1 MEICMNKKRVTA
13 VILSAMMCMQIFT
26 GCGAKNNAAAVEGG
40 AGQTATESAQGA
52 AGTVTEENAQTAE
65 ENVQGTADQD
75 GTEESMTGNDAA
87 EQADSTEV
95 SVPEDG
101 EYTVE
106 VTLEGGSG
114 KATVDS
120 QAKVT
125 VKDGVAYAT
134 ITWSSTHYDYMIV
147 NGEKYLNENEG
158 GNSTFTFPID
168 GIPCEMDVIGDTTA
182 MSTPHEIDY
191 TLTFQFPE
199 TAGFKDLDCNGRM
212 ELSYADQFEVE
223 QYGAYKL
230 ITIVDNG
237 RFLLVPKGVKVPADV
252 PADVTVL
259 QQPLENVY
267 LVSSAVMDLV
277 CQIGAVSDLK
287 YTGVKE
293 KDWYVKKAADAMA
306 AAFNTKI
313 MAKVI
318 IVGGMCGIVTS
329 WNSFLLG
336 GSRAMYSMAESYM
349 IPKFFAK
356 LHPKHKTPVNAL
368 ILIGI
373 LTMLAPFAGR
383 KMLVWISDAGNF
395 GCCFAYCMVALSFMI
410 LRKKEPD
417 MPRPYKVPCYK
428 FFGTMAVIMSGFMVA
443 MYCIPGSGGNLI
455 LQEWLMVLGW
465 SALGGVFY
473 VVCKVKYKESFG
485 TLVEIIS
492 DEDAASL
499 MPEADDEELDV
510 VIDAAIDRVLS
521 SMA

>member
-1 MEICMNKKRVTA
+1 MRC
-13 VILSAMMCMQIFT
+13 
-26 GCGAKNNAAAVEGG
+26 KNNAAAVEGG

-101 EYTVE
+101 GYTVE

-293 KDWYVKKAADAMA
+293 KDWYVKEAADAMA
-306 AAFNTKI
+306 A
-313 MAKVI
+313 
-318 IVGGMCGIVTS
+318 
-329 WNSFLLG
+329 
-336 GSRAMYSMAESYM
+336 
-349 IPKFFAK
+349 
-356 LHPKHKTPVNAL
+356 
-368 ILIGI
+368 
-373 LTMLAPFAGR
+373 
-383 KMLVWISDAGNF
+383 
-395 GCCFAYCMVALSFMI
+395 
-410 LRKKEPD
+410 
-417 MPRPYKVPCYK
+417 
-428 FFGTMAVIMSGFMVA
+428 
-443 MYCIPGSGGNLI
+443 GNLI
-455 LQEWLMVLGW
+455 YAGKY
-465 SALGGVFY
+465 SAPDYELLLSGGCTFAIENTMITHNPE
-473 VVCKVKYKESFG
+473 VKEK
-485 TLVEIIS
+485 L
-492 DEDAASL
+492 
-499 MPEADDEELDV
+499 EELGIKV
-510 VIDAAIDRVLS
+510 MIERSSYEKHPLGRLEWIKLFGVLFGREQQAKAFLMRRQHILSRFWKKKNGAVGSIFAVASDGTITVRKPNDYVS
-521 SMA
+521 SMIELAGGTYSLNGYVPEEENALSTLKMQMEDFYAAEKMLTFSFTMVQ